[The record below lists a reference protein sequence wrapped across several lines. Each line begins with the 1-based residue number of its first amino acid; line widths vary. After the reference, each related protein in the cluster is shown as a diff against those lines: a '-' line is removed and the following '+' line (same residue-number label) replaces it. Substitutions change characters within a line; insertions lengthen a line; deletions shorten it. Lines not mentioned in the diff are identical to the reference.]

1 MACRR
6 CLLLIAAWTPVQMAF
21 HAGLPSASV
30 VNRGAAVTMASAEVT
45 AEKAKVVEEVKQH
58 MEDSM
63 MMFCVRSETIT
74 SNKMNEMRQKFPE
87 TTTVRVVKNTLVKR
101 ASDEVPK
108 MQGCEPLLKYS
119 NIWFFVPESDLR
131 VSYDIWNDFAEESK
145 NEAYEIVGGVYDG
158 ELLDGKGVAR
168 IAKLPTKQELMQQTA
183 IMIKKL
189 AGGKLARAIKQ
200 ASGQK
205 LVQAVKA
212 VETKME
218 DEA

>member
-1 MACRR
+1 MTVLTAFPTAMACRR

-101 ASDEVPK
+101 ASD
-108 MQGCEPLLKYS
+108 
-119 NIWFFVPESDLR
+119 
-131 VSYDIWNDFAEESK
+131 
-145 NEAYEIVGGVYDG
+145 
-158 ELLDGKGVAR
+158 
-168 IAKLPTKQELMQQTA
+168 
-183 IMIKKL
+183 
-189 AGGKLARAIKQ
+189 
-200 ASGQK
+200 ASGVRARNRNHK
-205 LVQAVKA
+205 NKNP
-212 VETKME
+212 
-218 DEA
+218 

>member
-1 MACRR
+1 MALRR
-6 CLLLIAAWTPVQMAF
+6 YLLLIAAWTPVQMAF
-21 HAGLPSASV
+21 HAVLPSAAV
-30 VNRGAAVTMASAEVT
+30 VNRGGSVIMASAEVT
-45 AEKAKVVEEVKQH
+45 AQKAKVVEEVKQH

-74 SNKMNEMRQKFPE
+74 SNEMNTMRQKFPD

-108 MQGCEPLLKYS
+108 MQGCEPLLKRS
-119 NIWFFVPESDLR
+119 NIWFFVPESDVR
-131 VSYDIWNDFAEESK
+131 VSFDIWNDFVEEEK
-145 NEAYEIVGGVYDG
+145 KEEFEIVGGVYDG
-158 ELLDGKGVAR
+158 ELLDKAGVER

-183 IMIKKL
+183 IMVKKL
-189 AGGKLARAIKQ
+189 AGGKLARALKL
-200 ASGQK
+200 AAGQK